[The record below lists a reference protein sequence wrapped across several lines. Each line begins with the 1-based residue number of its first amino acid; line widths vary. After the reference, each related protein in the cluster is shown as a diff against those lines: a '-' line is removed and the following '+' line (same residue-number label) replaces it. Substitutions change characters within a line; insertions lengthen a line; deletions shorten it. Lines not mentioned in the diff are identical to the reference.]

1 MSSNSISKPKTFF
14 SLFLPTI
21 FSYYFWVDTIQITI
35 HYIHLCRNQK
45 FGWPQCFEF
54 YQRILDSK
62 KLKSTKNVRKSANCT
77 KVKIIPNVM
86 FLVIFKHCDVGDS
99 FKAGF
104 ITVEVTKKT
113 NFSMPSNL
121 YWNSTC
127 NYLKHLLNLL
137 FQNGKVCHFIHQQQR
152 KRFF

>member
-1 MSSNSISKPKTFF
+1 
-14 SLFLPTI
+14 
-21 FSYYFWVDTIQITI
+21 
-35 HYIHLCRNQK
+35 
-45 FGWPQCFEF
+45 
-54 YQRILDSK
+54 
-62 KLKSTKNVRKSANCT
+62 
-77 KVKIIPNVM
+77 M

-137 FQNGKVCHFIHQQQR
+137 FQNGKHLEVALPPLYPLFHIWDLSQTLMVNPY
-152 KRFF
+152 